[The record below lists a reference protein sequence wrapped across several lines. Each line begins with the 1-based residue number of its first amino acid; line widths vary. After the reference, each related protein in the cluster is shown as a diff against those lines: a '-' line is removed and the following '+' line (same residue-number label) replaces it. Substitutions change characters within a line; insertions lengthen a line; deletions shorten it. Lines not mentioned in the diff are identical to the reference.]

1 MWTLPADRVLWL
13 SLAVAGQQAE
23 LIWLGKVVLSC
34 GNWSAGVTNWGTGV
48 TKVLGLFN
56 IAPGTAAGGI
66 SLWCE
71 GFFQGQASLI
81 PDWKL

>member
-1 MWTLPADRVLWL
+1 MDTLPADRVLRFG
-13 SLAVAGQQAE
+13 LAVAGQQAE
-23 LIWLGKVVLSC
+23 LIWLGKAMLSW
-34 GNWSAGVTNWGTGV
+34 GNWSAGVSNWGSGV
-48 TKVLGLFN
+48 TRVLGLFN
-56 IAPGTAAGGI
+56 TAPDTAAEGS